1 MQIFFISVSDNL
13 SKLSIIGKVCQ
24 KHFLLRES
32 IQIQVQDENS
42 AKFIDDLLWKNPIV
56 SFLPHNIASSECNE
70 KIIITTTPRN
80 LNQASILIN
89 LTSKASTIV
98 DEFALIYELLDKT
111 NQEKHQFSLEK
122 IKTYEKM
129 KANLTYIENL
139 P

>member
-1 MQIFFISVSDNL
+1 MQIFFMTASNNL
-13 SKLSIIGKVCQ
+13 SKLSIIGKICQ

-32 IQIQVQDENS
+32 IQIQVQDEYS
-42 AKFIDDLLWKNPIV
+42 AKFIDDLIWKNPIV
-56 SFLPHNIASSECNE
+56 SFLPHNITNIESNE

-98 DEFALIYELLDKT
+98 GEFALIYELLDKT
-111 NQEKHQFSLEK
+111 NQEKHHLSLEK

-129 KANLTYIENL
+129 TANLTYIENL
-139 P
+139 L